1 MLGGNNMINDILS
14 EAEDRMKKTVE
25 HLTKDLATL
34 RAGRANPAMLD
45 KVMVDYYGE
54 PTPLNQLANITV
66 PEARLLVIQPWDKSS
81 IANIEKAILKSD
93 LGVNPSNDG
102 NVIRI
107 VIPQL
112 TEERRKELVK
122 VVKKRGEEAKVAIR
136 NIRRDANDML
146 KSSEKEKL
154 ISEDELKRGSDE
166 VQKATDKYIKDID
179 AILNAKEKD
188 IMEV

>member
-1 MLGGNNMINDILS
+1 MINDILS
-14 EAEDRMKKTVE
+14 ETEDRMQKAIE

-45 KVMVDYYGE
+45 KIMVDYYGE

-93 LGVNPSNDG
+93 LGVNPTNDG

-107 VIPQL
+107 AIPQL

-122 VVKKRGEEAKVAIR
+122 VVKKRGEEAKVAVR

-146 KSSEKEKL
+146 KSSEKEKM
-154 ISEDELKRGSDE
+154 ISEDQAKKGNDE
-166 VQKATDKYIKDID
+166 IQKTTDKYIKDID
-179 AILNAKEKD
+179 VILTAKEKD

>member
-1 MLGGNNMINDILS
+1 MINDILS
-14 EAEDRMKKTVE
+14 ETEDRMQKTVE

-34 RAGRANPAMLD
+34 LAGRSNPGMLD
-45 KVMVDYYGE
+45 KGMADYYGE

-81 IANIEKAILKSD
+81 IASIEKAILKSD
-93 LGVNPSNDG
+93 LGINPNNDG

-107 VIPQL
+107 AIPQL

-122 VVKKRGEEAKVAIR
+122 VVKKRGEEAKVAVR
-136 NIRRDANDML
+136 NIRRDANDMM
-146 KSSEKEKL
+146 KSSEKEKM
-154 ISEDELKRGSDE
+154 ISEDQSKKGNDE
-166 VQKATDKYIKDID
+166 IQKTTDKYIKDID
-179 AILNAKEKD
+179 VILVAKEKD

>member
-1 MLGGNNMINDILS
+1 MVKDILN

-25 HLTKDLATL
+25 HLTKDLAAL
-34 RAGRANPAMLD
+34 RAGRANPAMLE

-54 PTPLNQLANITV
+54 PTPIHQLANITV
-66 PEARLLVIQPWDKSS
+66 PEARLLVVQPWDKGS
-81 IANIEKAILKSD
+81 IQNIEKAIMKSD
-93 LGVNPSNDG
+93 LGVNPNNDG

-112 TEERRKELVK
+112 TEERRKDLVK

-146 KSSEKEKL
+146 KASEKDKL
-154 ISEDELKRGSDE
+154 ISEDDNKKGSDE
-166 VQKATDKYIKDID
+166 VQKATDKYIKEID
-179 AILNAKEKD
+179 AILAAKEKD
-188 IMEV
+188 VMEV

>member
-1 MLGGNNMINDILS
+1 MINDILS
-14 EAEDRMKKTVE
+14 EAEDRMKKAVE
-25 HLTKDLATL
+25 YLTKDLATL

-81 IANIEKAILKSD
+81 MADIEKAILKSD
-93 LGVNPSNDG
+93 LGVTPNNDG

-122 VVKKRGEEAKVAIR
+122 VVKKRGEEAKVAVR

-146 KSSEKEKL
+146 KSSEKEKM
-154 ISEDELKRGSDE
+154 ISEDEAKRGSEE

-179 AILNAKEKD
+179 VILAAKEKD